1 MLFVTILIVMIF
13 LNRPRNGALLFVL
26 YAIERF
32 LCHGFMLACYDVV
45 ICEANMNR
53 INTKPQTASFT
64 MTTASMSDAST
75 LLSTSRVPAGRLIV
89 LVPSELDYSALTR
102 RIWQLAIA
110 TGKPIL
116 FLSLCQDAAE
126 EPSLRRQLVTLS
138 ALVGDSKVS
147 TGAKVE
153 IGANWVDIVKT
164 NYQAGD
170 VIVCFAEQ
178 RTGLFH
184 RPLSQIL
191 ESNLGAPVYILS
203 GLYPQSASRSDWL
216 SQIIVWM
223 GSFGILAG
231 FFWLQVRISQLPQDG
246 SQTAL
251 LILSAAVEIW
261 LIWVWN
267 SLFS

>member
-1 MLFVTILIVMIF
+1 
-13 LNRPRNGALLFVL
+13 
-26 YAIERF
+26 
-32 LCHGFMLACYDVV
+32 
-45 ICEANMNR
+45 MNR
-53 INTKPQTASFT
+53 INTKSQTASFAIA
-64 MTTASMSDAST
+64 TAPRSDAST
-75 LLSTSRVPAGRLIV
+75 ALNTSRVSAGRLIV
-89 LVPSELDYSALTR
+89 LVPADANYSALTR

-110 TGKPIL
+110 TGKHIL

-126 EPSLRRQLVTLS
+126 EPSLRRQLVTVS
-138 ALVGDSKVS
+138 ALVGDGKVS
-147 TGAKVE
+147 TEAKVE
-153 IGANWVDIVKT
+153 IGTNWVDLVKAH
-164 NYQAGD
+164 YQAGD

-178 RTGLFH
+178 RAGLFH

-191 ESNLGAPVYILS
+191 ESNLHASVYILS
-203 GLYPQSASRSDWL
+203 GLYPQSTSRSNWL

-231 FFWLQVRISQLPQDG
+231 FFWLQVRISQLPKDPA
-246 SQTAL
+246 QTAL